1 MTWRPFLLQP
11 RDLTACMYSSSP
23 LLLSLFLPTYY
34 YCNMP
39 AYDEQIILPII
50 NPRTVFFLKLL
61 LSKKYRMLTE
71 AEKNLTQGKDIHMS
85 PVYIYIP
92 LLSTICAICILY
104 IYFARQLM
112 YSYHLTAWKLTER
125 SSMVAGG

>member
-11 RDLTACMYSSSP
+11 RDLTACMYSSP
-23 LLLSLFLPTYY
+23 PLLSLFLPRYY

-50 NPRTVFFLKLL
+50 NPRTVFFGKRL
-61 LSKKYRMLTE
+61 LSKKNRMLTE

-85 PVYIYIP
+85 LVYIYVP
-92 LLSTICAICILY
+92 LLSTIFTNLCHIYIIYILC
-104 IYFARQLM
+104 
-112 YSYHLTAWKLTER
+112 TATDLLVP
-125 SSMVAGG
+125 SHSMEVG